1 LRNDAAHNQSKQPVR
16 ILVVDD
22 YEAFRQFVC
31 SMLGK
36 KSEWQVVAEAS
47 DGLQAVHK
55 AEELQ
60 PDLILLDIGLPKLNG
75 IEAARR
81 IRKLAPDSK
90 ILFLSQEFSA
100 EIVQDALSVGARGYV
115 FKAHAGSELLASV
128 DAVLQGKQF
137 VSSG

>member
-1 LRNDAAHNQSKQPVR
+1 LRNDAARDESKQSVR

-22 YEAFRQFVC
+22 HEQIRQFLC
-31 SMLGK
+31 SMLQK
-36 KSEWQVVAEAS
+36 KSEWQVIAEAS
-47 DGLQAVHK
+47 DGLQAVHE

-90 ILFLSQEFSA
+90 ILFVSREDSA
-100 EIVQDALSVGARGYV
+100 EVVQEALSVGARGYI
-115 FKAHAGSELLASV
+115 FKAYVGSELLFAV
-128 DAVLQGKQF
+128 DAVIQGKQF
-137 VSSG
+137 ISPG

>member
-1 LRNDAAHNQSKQPVR
+1 M
-16 ILVVDD
+16 VDD
-22 YEAFRQFVC
+22 HEPFRQFVC

-55 AEELQ
+55 AEALQ

-115 FKAHAGSELLASV
+115 FKAHAGSQLLAAV
-128 DAVLQGKQF
+128 DAVLQGKQL
-137 VSSG
+137 VSAG